1 MYIDG
6 REPPN
11 TNYAHTEYLHLRFK
25 HNRFLG
31 RDKFTFRMHKVGPT
45 PQRTNLVGVV
55 GCLQANRAMQHA
67 SCQSLLIQY
76 TDTNHPMVETGVNPP
91 TLYIVSLTYILI
103 IKVVLLNKT
112 NASKLIKLVSLFPT
126 FFLCHSVS
134 RSWDLGG
141 ELRKYVFM
149 LALND

>member
-67 SCQSLLIQY
+67 SCQSLLKQY
-76 TDTNHPMVETGVNPP
+76 R
-91 TLYIVSLTYILI
+91 Y
-103 IKVVLLNKT
+103 
-112 NASKLIKLVSLFPT
+112 
-126 FFLCHSVS
+126 
-134 RSWDLGG
+134 
-141 ELRKYVFM
+141 
-149 LALND
+149 